1 MSHWLLA
8 MVVLSLV
15 LNFSNTILNC
25 CRFTGGLVMAVF
37 ARRVAAQYQLQLK
50 NGEWHEGVI
59 VFPSGDVVV
68 RFGGIC
74 GMTDRTIES
83 VYLSRADVVRDCY
96 LWRFGMKRFLKI
108 HYLGIDARPAS
119 VSVCE
124 IDLCDDVSRIAQ
136 HINDLKS
143 TSKDAR
149 GF

>member
-1 MSHWLLA
+1 
-8 MVVLSLV
+8 MVFL
-15 LNFSNTILNC
+15 
-25 CRFTGGLVMAVF
+25 
-37 ARRVAAQYQLQLK
+37 ARRATARYQLQLK

-68 RFGGIC
+68 RFGGLC
-74 GMTDRTIES
+74 GTTDRTIES
-83 VYLSRADVVRDCY
+83 VYLSRADVVRGCSI
-96 LWRFGMKRFLKI
+96 WRPFGLRQFLKI

-124 IDLCDDVSRIAQ
+124 IDLCDDITRIAQ

-143 TSKDAR
+143 ATKDAR